1 MREMERHSRR
11 KVRAGSVVSDKMHK
25 TVVVE
30 VERLVQHP
38 RLKRTVRRFKKYKVH
53 DEDNTCRVGDVVTIA
68 ETRPLSK
75 EKCWRVVEVLKRQD

>member
-1 MREMERHSRR
+1 
-11 KVRAGSVVSDKMHK
+11 MHK

-38 RLKRTVRRFKKYKVH
+38 RLKRTVRRFKKYKAH

-75 EKCWRVVEVLKRQD
+75 EKCWRVVEVLKRQE